1 MQGQKGVVAVIYISV
16 INGDFNFRFYLDL
29 TLMQIIVSRNTSP
42 QRVHGE
48 WCTFLHLCA
57 IQAQLRA
64 E

>member
-29 TLMQIIVSRNTSP
+29 TLMQITVSRETSP
-42 QRVHGE
+42 QHVHGQG
-48 WCTFLHLCA
+48 CTFLHLCA
-57 IQAQLRA
+57 IKAQPRA